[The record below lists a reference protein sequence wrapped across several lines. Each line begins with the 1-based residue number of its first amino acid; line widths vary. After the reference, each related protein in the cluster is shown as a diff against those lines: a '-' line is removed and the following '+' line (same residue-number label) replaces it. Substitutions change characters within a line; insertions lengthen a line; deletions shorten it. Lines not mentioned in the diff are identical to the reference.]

1 MSYPLVDARKIL
13 KIVGGPAF
21 ARGKQY
27 SMEHRIQELSFTD
40 NYLQATVQG
49 SEKSPYRTTIKL
61 TGAPEDFDIAANS
74 CSCPVGIDCKHVAAV
89 LIESNSRHLRDRD
102 QFQLVQTREEPSW
115 QEGFERMLG
124 ITNQGAAARVE
135 NEAIQPL
142 ALQFELVDSQAVNY
156 SGWMPRSSGGPSRS
170 RYRLAVRPMVKNAAG
185 KWVRSNLRWNT
196 ISFKTYGL
204 TLDEEQ
210 HRWFCQFVP
219 LYRANGQLYFGN
231 DNDWIFLDEFSS
243 PLFWPLLREAK
254 ELGIEL
260 ISTSKDISVEVGP
273 TARVEVGISKD
284 YDDAGLRLAPALHFE
299 GSDEPLILTEDR
311 AAGSI
316 GTFGVYF
323 EDPEHFRIVLSP
335 VSGKLNASELALVRN
350 PDSLHIP
357 EDSAQE
363 FLSAGYPRMRRRVRV
378 ETLDPEITLP
388 EIAPPVFVVGV
399 TFLGQDDVGL
409 DWWFEYG
416 GTPASKVPNDLRDPD
431 VERELEARVKA
442 IVQDSPAV
450 LASFE
455 SLVSKTLEGLD
466 TVDFVRRVLPK
477 LEQFDGVR
485 VDIKGTRPK
494 YRELTEA
501 PELAVNV
508 VESERRDWFD
518 LGLMI
523 MLGDREIPLADI
535 LRALSRGQTRLL
547 MSDKTYFSLEHPLFD
562 KLKELVSE
570 ARTLQDK
577 PHELKITRYQASL
590 WDELD
595 ELATKS
601 EAPDSWN
608 AHVSGLL
615 ALAEAPEVPV
625 PANLNADLR
634 PYQREGFNWLANLW
648 DGGLGGILADDM
660 GLGKTVQALALILH
674 AQGTMKEQGQKLP
687 FLVVA
692 PTSVVP
698 NWEAEAKRFAP
709 DLKVTTIHDTRAKS
723 KESIADIAAASDVVV
738 TSYTLF
744 RLDAPAYQAVE
755 WGALL
760 LDEAQ
765 FVKNKATKAHH
776 AARDL
781 IARMKL
787 AITGTPMENNLM
799 ELWSLL
805 ALTSPGL
812 FPSAVKFNENYARPI
827 SNSADKPT
835 LERLRKRVR
844 PFMLRR
850 TKEAVVSDLPPKQEQ
865 VLHVELAP
873 KHRKLYDTHLQR
885 ERQKILRL
893 VEDMDRNRFTI
904 FQSLTV
910 LRMMALDAALV
921 DETYE
926 GVPSAK
932 LDLLLDQLMEIVQDG
947 HRALIFSQFT
957 SFLRRAEERIKE
969 AGIEYAYLD
978 GSTRNRAEVIDSFK
992 TGGAPVFL
1000 ISLKAG
1006 GFGLN
1011 LTEADYVFLLDPWW
1025 NPAAEEQAVDRTHRI
1040 GQLRS
1045 VMVYRMVAQDTIE
1058 EKVVALQDAKRE
1070 LISSVMDGGDGFA
1083 SRLTAD
1089 DIRQL
1094 LAE

>member
-13 KIVGGPAF
+13 KVVGGPAF

-27 SMEHRIQELSFTD
+27 SMEHRIQELNFTD

-49 SEKSPYRTTIKL
+49 SEPSPYRSTVKL
-61 TGAPEDFDIAANS
+61 SGAPEDLDISATS
-74 CSCPVGIDCKHVAAV
+74 CSCAVGLDCKHVAAV

-102 QFQLVQTREEPSW
+102 QFQLVQSREAPSW

-124 ITNQGAAARVE
+124 ITSQGAAARVVDKDE
-135 NEAIQPL
+135 VQPL

-156 SGWMPRSSGGPSRS
+156 SGWMPRSAGQPSRS
-170 RYRLAVRPMVKNAAG
+170 RYRLAVRPMVKNSAG

-243 PLFWPLLREAK
+243 PLFWPLLREA
-254 ELGIEL
+254 EDLGIEL
-260 ISTSKDISVEVGP
+260 ITSTKDIDVEVGP

-284 YDDAGLRLAPALHFE
+284 NDGAGLRLAPTLHFE
-299 GSDEPLILTEDR
+299 GVDEPLVLSDER
-311 AAGSI
+311 AVGGI
-316 GTFGVYF
+316 GNFGIYF
-323 EDPEHFRIVLSP
+323 EDPANHRIVLSP
-335 VSGKLNASELALVRN
+335 VTGRLNASELSIVRQ
-350 PDSLHIP
+350 PESLRIP
-357 EDSAQE
+357 EEAAQE
-363 FLSAGYPRMRRRVRV
+363 FLSAGYPRMRRRIRV
-378 ETLDPEITLP
+378 QKLDESIELP
-388 EIAPPVFVVGV
+388 EIVPPVFVTGV
-399 TFLGQDDVGL
+399 TFFGNDDVAL
-409 DWWFEYG
+409 DWWFEYNG
-416 GTPASKVPNDLRDPD
+416 VAATKMPDDLRDPD
-431 VERELEARVKA
+431 VEASLKERVRA
-442 IVQDSPAV
+442 LLQNSPAV

-455 SLVSKTLEGLD
+455 SLVPKNLEGLD
-466 TVDFVRRVLPK
+466 TVDFVRRVLPQ
-477 LEQFDGVR
+477 LEHFEGVR
-485 VDIKGTRPK
+485 VDVKGVRPK
-494 YRELTEA
+494 YRELTES

-508 VESERRDWFD
+508 VETERRDWFD

-523 MLGDREIPLADI
+523 MLGEREIPLADI

-570 ARTLQDK
+570 AQSLQDK

-590 WDELD
+590 WDEFD

-601 EAPDSWN
+601 ESPDSWN

-615 ALAEAPEVPV
+615 SLAEKSEISVPS
-625 PANLNADLR
+625 NLQAELR
-634 PYQREGFNWLANLW
+634 PYQREGFNWLASLW

-660 GLGKTVQALALILH
+660 GLGKTIQALALILH
-674 AQGTMKEQGQKLP
+674 AKASMTDKKLP

-698 NWEAEAKRFAP
+698 NWEAEALRFAP
-709 DLKVTTIHDTRAKS
+709 DLKVATISDTRAKS
-723 KESIADIAAASDVVV
+723 KESIAEIAAANDVVV

-744 RLDAPAYQAVE
+744 RLDAPSYQAVE
-755 WGALL
+755 WGILM

-781 IARMKL
+781 DARMKL

-799 ELWSLL
+799 ELWALL

-812 FPSAVKFNENYARPI
+812 FPSAVKFNEQYSRPI
-827 SNSADKPT
+827 SNSGDQRT
-835 LERLRKRVR
+835 LNRLRKRVR

-921 DETYE
+921 DDTYE

-932 LDLLLDQLMEIVQDG
+932 LDLLLDQLEEIVQDG

-957 SFLRRAEERIKE
+957 SFLRRAEDRLE
-969 AGIEYAYLD
+969 AAGVEYAYLD
-978 GSTRNRAEVIDSFK
+978 GSTKNRAQVINSFK
-992 TGGAPVFL
+992 EGGAPVFL

-1040 GQLRS
+1040 GQKRS

-1089 DIRQL
+1089 DIRRL

>member
-1 MSYPLVDARKIL
+1 MNAESYPLVDARRIL
-13 KIVGGPAF
+13 KVVGGPTF

-27 SMEHRIQELSFTD
+27 SMEHRVDSITFTD
-40 NYLQATVQG
+40 NILQATVQG
-49 SEKSPYRTTIKL
+49 SAKNPYRTTVKL
-61 TGAPEDFDIAANS
+61 KGAPENLDIEANS
-74 CSCPVGIDCKHVAAV
+74 CSCPVGFDCKHVAAA
-89 LIESNSRHLRDRD
+89 LIESNTRHLQKRNEL
-102 QFQLVQTREEPSW
+102 QLVQSREEPSW

-124 ITNQGAAARVE
+124 ITFQNSTQRTDP
-135 NEAIQPL
+135 EAIQPL
-142 ALQFELVDSQAVNY
+142 ALQFELVDAQAVNY
-156 SGWMPRSSGGPSRS
+156 SGWMPRSTSQPSRS
-170 RYRLAVRPMVKNAAG
+170 RYRLAVRPMVKNGAG

-243 PLFWPLLREAK
+243 PLFWPLLHEASS
-254 ELGIEL
+254 LGIEL
-260 ISTSKDISVEVGP
+260 ITTSNDVVVEVGP
-273 TARVEVGISKD
+273 RARVEVGISQD
-284 YDDAGLRLAPALHFE
+284 DDAGLRLAPALHFDGVE
-299 GSDEPLILTEDR
+299 EPLVLTDDR
-311 AAGSI
+311 AVGSI

-323 EDPEHFRIVLSP
+323 EDPEHHRIVLSP
-335 VSGKLNASELALVRN
+335 VHGRLNASELALVRQ
-350 PDSLHIP
+350 PDELRIP
-357 EDSAQE
+357 SEATQE
-363 FLSAGYPRMRRRVRV
+363 FLGTGYPRMRRRVRV
-378 ETLDPEITLP
+378 QPLDASIELP
-388 EIAPPVFVVGV
+388 EIAPPVFIVGV
-399 TFLGQDDVGL
+399 TFLGEDATAL
-409 DWWFEYG
+409 DWWFEYNNVH
-416 GTPASKVPNDLRDPD
+416 ASKVPSDLRDPE
-431 VERELEARVKA
+431 VEQDIKA
-442 IVQDSPAV
+442 KVRLLLADSPSV
-450 LASFE
+450 LESFDA
-455 SLVSKTLEGLD
+455 LAPKTLEGLD

-477 LEQFDGVR
+477 LEAFEGVR
-485 VDIKGTRPK
+485 VTFKGTRPQ

-508 VESERRDWFD
+508 VETERRDWFD
-518 LGLMI
+518 LGLLI
-523 MLGDREIPLADI
+523 KLGEREIPLADI

-562 KLKELVSE
+562 KLKELVAE
-570 ARTLQDK
+570 ARSLQDK
-577 PHELKITRYQASL
+577 PNELKLTRYQASL

-595 ELATKS
+595 ELATQS

-615 ALAEAPEVPV
+615 ALSESDEIEV
-625 PANLNADLR
+625 PANLNAELR
-634 PYQREGFNWLANLW
+634 PYQREGFNWLASLW
-648 DGGLGGILADDM
+648 NGGLGGVLADDM

-674 AQGTMKEQGQKLP
+674 AHASMKDKKLP

-709 DLKVTTIHDTRAKS
+709 DLKVATIMDTRAKS
-723 KESIADIAAASDVVV
+723 KESIADIAAANDVVV

-744 RLDAPAYQAVE
+744 RLDAPSYQAVE

-781 IARMKL
+781 NAHMKL

-799 ELWSLL
+799 ELWALL
-805 ALTSPGL
+805 TLTSPGL

-827 SNSADKPT
+827 ANSGDQKS

-910 LRMMALDAALV
+910 LRMMALDAALI
-921 DETYE
+921 DQEYE

-932 LDLLLDQLMEIVQDG
+932 LDLLLEQLEEIVQDG

-957 SFLRRAEERIKE
+957 SFLHRAEDRIKA

-978 GSTRNRAEVIDSFK
+978 GSTRNRGEVINSFK
-992 TGGAPVFL
+992 EGGAPVFL